1 VSYPERMS
9 KRPSH
14 PRVLAMRIAVL
25 GIAPLC
31 IGSTTLTPLYPVYQ
45 QEFGFSES
53 RPALAGACG

>member
-1 VSYPERMS
+1 MS

-53 RPALAGACG
+53 RPALAGARG